1 MAALTKLI
9 KYRSIKFLLLVL
21 LWSVLGIFFVM
32 QQYIYSA
39 STDNPFNWFNNLTY
53 RVPTYLLW
61 AFFTPIIYKIVNS
74 LRFKKEFIIK
84 SILILSI
91 SGIVI
96 SFVHRFLSIFATF
109 FIRDLYGT
117 LNVELTQAL
126 LNARFAIIGG
136 SFDSVFTYL
145 LILAV
150 VLGLVY
156 YKRLRETE
164 RLSSQLETKL
174 AEAKLDSLK
183 SQLHPHFLF
192 NTLHAISTL
201 MHRDVEMAEKTLTR
215 LSDLLRLS
223 IGHLD
228 QQKITLKE
236 ELEFLEKYLEIQKVR
251 FQDKL
256 NVNFN
261 IGAELYDVV
270 VPSFLLQPVVENSI
284 KYAVEPSSENES
296 IIISAEQNETK
307 LALVVEDSGPGLS
320 ETFREGVGIKNTRS
334 RLQHIYGDSFELT
347 FENRASSGLA
357 VQIKI
362 PLER

>member
-1 MAALTKLI
+1 
-9 KYRSIKFLLLVL
+9 
-21 LWSVLGIFFVM
+21 M

-39 STDNPFNWFNNLTY
+39 STDNAFNWFNNLTY
-53 RVPTYLLW
+53 RIPTYLLW
-61 AFFTPIIYKIVNS
+61 AFFTPIIYKTVNG
-74 LRFKKEFIIK
+74 LKFKKEFFTK
-84 SILILSI
+84 SILLLSV
-91 SGIVI
+91 SGIIISVI
-96 SFVHRFLSIFATF
+96 HRFLSIFITF
-109 FIRDLYGT
+109 FIRDVYGA

-136 SFDSVFTYL
+136 SFDSLFTYL

-164 RLSSQLETKL
+164 RISSQLETKL

-223 IGHLD
+223 IDHLD
-228 QQKITLKE
+228 QQKIKLKE
-236 ELEFLEKYLEIQKVR
+236 EIEFLQKYLEIQKVR

-256 NVNFN
+256 EVKFN
-261 IGAELYDVV
+261 IKSEMYDVV
-270 VPSFLLQPVVENSI
+270 VPSFILQPVVENSI
-284 KYAVEPSSENES
+284 KYAVEPSSEIEK
-296 IIISAEQNETK
+296 IIVSAEQNDGK
-307 LALVVEDSGPGLS
+307 LALLVEDSGPGLS
-320 ETFREGVGIKNTRS
+320 ESFKEGVGIKNTRS
-334 RLQHIYGDSFELT
+334 RLQHIYGDNFEIT
-347 FENRASSGLA
+347 FENKATSGLI
-357 VQIKI
+357 VQLKI
-362 PLER
+362 PAER